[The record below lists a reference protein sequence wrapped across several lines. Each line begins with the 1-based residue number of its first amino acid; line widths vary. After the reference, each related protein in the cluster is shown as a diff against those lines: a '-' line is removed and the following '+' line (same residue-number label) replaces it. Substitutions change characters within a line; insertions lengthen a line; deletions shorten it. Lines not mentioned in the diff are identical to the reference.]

1 MFESAMADAAQAHA
15 SPAPRIA
22 VLVDREGLGD
32 ALLKVPFLRAIAH
45 AYPGREV
52 WWIATY
58 QTSMAQELSPFVGTL
73 IARTIENAGLG
84 RPLRQVVQRLRE
96 FPEFELVFDTRS
108 RVASVLLARCFLRH
122 RVFVCCLPA
131 YLLSQ
136 RRPPRRWSRPD
147 SIAARALSMAEAA
160 AGQPAV
166 WQGSFA
172 VSGSARALARQRL
185 PDGPTYVGIAAG
197 SRETRKNWPMD
208 RYIALAQR
216 LAETGRVPVVLVG
229 PQEREILAELR
240 RTLPHALFP
249 EAMPVDP
256 TLGLGRLELAMAIC
270 ERLSAAVANDSG
282 IGHLLGALQVPL
294 VSLFGPTDAK
304 RWRPYTACGTIIDAK
319 QFGGTAMDLI
329 PADAV
334 FKAIETMIGPGQSP
348 VVGPAAGSSTE
359 RGDPMRKSDG
369 PGFRI

>member
-1 MFESAMADAAQAHA
+1 MADDAKAHA
-15 SPAPRIA
+15 APAPRIA

-32 ALLKVPFLRAIAH
+32 ALLKMPFLRAIAH
-45 AYPGREV
+45 AYPGRKV

-84 RPLRQVVQRLRE
+84 GQLLQVVRRLRE
-96 FPEFELVFDTRS
+96 FPEFELVFDMRS
-108 RVASVLLARCFLRH
+108 RVATVLLARCFLKH

-136 RRPPRRWSRPD
+136 RRPPRRWLRPD

-172 VSGSARALARQRL
+172 VSGSARALAQQRL

-216 LAETGRVPVVLVG
+216 LSESGRVPVLLIG

-240 RTLPHALFP
+240 RVLPQALFP
-249 EAMPVDP
+249 EAMPADP

-294 VSLFGPTDAK
+294 ISLFGPTDAK
-304 RWRPYTACGTIIDAK
+304 RWRPFTACGTIIDAK

-329 PADAV
+329 PVDTV
-334 FKAIETMIGPGQSP
+334 FKAIETMIVPGPP
-348 VVGPAAGSSTE
+348 PAGPAAGSSPA
-359 RGDPMRKSDG
+359 RRPDAK
-369 PGFRI
+369 I